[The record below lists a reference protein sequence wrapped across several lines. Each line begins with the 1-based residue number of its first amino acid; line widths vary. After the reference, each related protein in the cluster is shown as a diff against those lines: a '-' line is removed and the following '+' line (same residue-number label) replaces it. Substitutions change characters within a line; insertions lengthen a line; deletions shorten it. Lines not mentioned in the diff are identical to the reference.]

1 LDLFDDILIPAG
13 CLQPGSHF
21 DKSEQLWVWR
31 YDENDLYMDVGEPI
45 RFRVMNGIFV
55 EEAPVRKEV
64 LMANRIAQ
72 LAAASSNPS
81 AMQLVE
87 EESKTDV
94 VPPYKLVGSIA
105 EDGLGLLAWWGGA

>member
-1 LDLFDDILIPAG
+1 MDFFDDVLIPAG

-31 YDENDLYMDVGEPI
+31 YDENDLFMDVGEPI
-45 RFRVMNGIFV
+45 RFRVMNGVFV

-64 LMANRIAQ
+64 LMATRKAQ
-72 LAAASSNPS
+72 LAATSGIPNV
-81 AMQLVE
+81 MQMVE
-87 EESKTDV
+87 DESKTDV
-94 VPPYKLVGSIA
+94 VAPYKLVGSIA